1 MGTEP
6 QGIVHL
12 ECTHLGFK
20 INLNVP
26 EGYDGVAVVKGQ
38 EDKEECRKIEPAGL
52 NYSLILHLVHHGSL
66 VTGGDRAYLL
76 QCFIGKPTEDRE
88 VQADLTVMKGELM
101 IAETISLSSV
111 PPTCAYS
118 IRKDSPDGP
127 VVKNAFVG
135 QTVYHRWDCDGGE

>member
-1 MGTEP
+1 LVPVVPTVSTVPWMGTEP

-38 EDKEECRKIEPAGL
+38 EDKEECRKEIHSSKGSSNSSVELFVASKQCGVTRVKSVEPAGL

-76 QCFIGKPTEDRE
+76 QCFIGKPSEDRE
-88 VQADLTVMKGELM
+88 VAADLTVMKG
-101 IAETISLSSV
+101 
-111 PPTCAYS
+111 
-118 IRKDSPDGP
+118 
-127 VVKNAFVG
+127 
-135 QTVYHRWDCDGGE
+135 